1 MYFNKSLTTPKH
13 FQNKRTVSSHHQM
26 KQIGETEM
34 ADYVVNK
41 TESFEFTYS
50 AKQQEEVERIR
61 SKYLPKEE
69 TKMEKLIKLDK
80 QAEVPGQIASI
91 AAGVIGTLL
100 LGLGMTC
107 TMVWNT
113 SIGVFVAG
121 ILIGLVGIAVIG
133 IAYPLYI
140 NITKKERAKIADQII
155 ALSEELSL

>member
-1 MYFNKSLTTPKH
+1 
-13 FQNKRTVSSHHQM
+13 
-26 KQIGETEM
+26 M

-61 SKYLPKEE
+61 SKYLPKQE

-91 AAGVIGTLL
+91 ATGVCGALI
-100 LGLGMTC
+100 LGVGMCC

-113 SIGVFVAG
+113 SVGIFIAG
-121 ILIGLVGIAVIG
+121 ILIGLVGMAVVSV
-133 IAYPLYI
+133 AYPIY
-140 NITKKERAKIADQII
+140 KKVTANQRAKIADQII
-155 ALSEELSL
+155 ALSNELSLEN